1 MEAGILD
8 VGPGWGD
15 ELLFGL
21 GVTLLLA
28 AISIVIGTA
37 IGLAAGLL
45 ELSRWRPL
53 ARLVVGYGAVMRSLP
68 ELLIIFLVYYGA
80 SFVLQALL
88 RPFGFEGF
96 IGISAFWAGVIALS
110 LIHGAY
116 ASEVFRGAFLAVP
129 SGYLEAAR
137 SLGLHPLQIFATVKL
152 PLALRYA
159 LAGLMNLVIVTLK
172 TTPLVAAIGLQDLLR
187 VAGDAGQN
195 TKHYL
200 LFYMI
205 ALIVY
210 LVIAG
215 GALAL
220 QLALEHR
227 LFRFMRPVKPS

>member
-28 AISIVIGTA
+28 GISIAVGTV
-37 IGLAAGLL
+37 IGLAASLL
-45 ELSRWRPL
+45 ELCRFRWL
-53 ARLVVGYGAVMRSLP
+53 ARTVVGYGAVMRSLP

-80 SFVLQALL
+80 AFVLQAVL
-88 RPFGFEGF
+88 RPLGFEGF
-96 IGISAFWAGVIALS
+96 IGVSAFWAGVIALS

-116 ASEVFRGAFLAVP
+116 ASEIFRGAFLTVP
-129 SGYLEAAR
+129 TGYLEAAQ
-137 SLGLHPLQIFATVKL
+137 SLGLHPGQTFLTIKL

-159 LAGLMNLVIVTLK
+159 LSGLMNLMIVTLK
-172 TTPLVAAIGLQDLLR
+172 TTPLVAAVGLQDLLR

-195 TKHYL
+195 TRDYL
-200 LFYMI
+200 LFYLI
-205 ALIVY
+205 ALVVY
-210 LVIAG
+210 LIIAG

-220 QLALEHR
+220 QIALEHR
-227 LFRFMRPVKPS
+227 LFRFMRPVRSS